1 MRVAA
6 EVVQLQNPGTAR
18 STMTLLTVWPAQGRV
33 TFETVDAAPGQPVDP
48 ASLPARL
55 DGLNGP
61 LVRVR
66 DFR

>member
-1 MRVAA
+1 VGH
-6 EVVQLQNPGTAR
+6 PGTAR
-18 STMTLLTVWPAQGRV
+18 STVTLLTVWPTQGRA
-33 TFETVDAAPGQPVDP
+33 TFETVDAATGQPVDP

-61 LVRVR
+61 LVRVT